1 MLDPLRPRA
10 IVYRAEE
17 DEVSLCAQA
26 NEELA
31 QAIQHEGQARE
42 HYLAFGRLLLRLQEE
57 RRAAGHSHDW
67 EKFLKENIR
76 CSLRTAYRWMAVVK
90 DSSGSN
96 SASVAELDPER
107 SEIPGAEGA
116 DARHEQNGQ
125 APRSTPADEEAE
137 EENEPQEEVP
147 VLDFPLDEA
156 GQVVPYQARSAFE
169 GVEEV
174 LAVCKA
180 MDAIVKALAGLEDKP
195 VAFYAKGVR
204 IKSFMADLKR
214 IRKTL
219 WNTRPQFVEV
229 MNRFAL

>member
-1 MLDPLRPRA
+1 MHKEPEKSREPEKRTRSIPPQTPQQGPIMLDPLRPRA

-57 RRAAGHSHDW
+57 RRAAGHTHDW

-156 GQVVPYQARSAFE
+156 
-169 GVEEV
+169 
-174 LAVCKA
+174 
-180 MDAIVKALAGLEDKP
+180 
-195 VAFYAKGVR
+195 
-204 IKSFMADLKR
+204 
-214 IRKTL
+214 
-219 WNTRPQFVEV
+219 
-229 MNRFAL
+229 